1 MKNDTGK
8 QDKKFASNSLPEH
21 LYSRMERY
29 ITCGLVLLL
38 LILTVAIVILGSVPP
53 VDRDALTHHL
63 FVPKL
68 WIRHGGIFEIP
79 GISFSYYPMN
89 LDLLYTIPLY
99 FDNDIIP
106 KYIHHLFALLTGL
119 LLHRHLKH
127 RLGGFYGLFGTLFFL
142 SIPIIIK
149 LSITVYVD
157 LGVVFFTTAALL
169 LLLHWAEKDF
179 QWRFLIFSGLCCGL
193 AAGTKY
199 NGLIGIVVLTLL
211 VPLIYQQT
219 ILNEKKSNKKAL
231 LSCFVFA
238 LAALVS
244 FSPWLIRNFA
254 WTGNPI
260 YPLHNSLFQKFST
273 TNDHSQHT
281 VIARNLD
288 SSQQNNPKARN
299 AFISRKL
306 LYDEPWWLAMFLPVR
321 YFFEGQDD
329 SPQFFDGKLTPFLL
343 FLPIL
348 AFLIRSPDTRQRREQ
363 RFLLL
368 FATLYFFFTFFQEEL
383 RIRYI
388 VPIVPPLIILSMHG
402 LRSLFWVISKKQN
415 VMLCRYGRVLA
426 ASIPLFMLVYNAE
439 YLAQQFQKINPL
451 PYLRGELNRDQYISH
466 FRPEYPAIQF
476 TNTLPEQSRILAV
489 FLGNRGYYFD
499 KPVDFDMKEGGSM
512 LYNVIR
518 QVRTEKQASELL
530 KKQNISHLL
539 IRLDLF
545 TQWIEQQP
553 EPVAKERLK
562 FFLQTETRLLFE
574 KNGHGVFQLI

>member
-1 MKNDTGK
+1 M
-8 QDKKFASNSLPEH
+8 
-21 LYSRMERY
+21 
-29 ITCGLVLLL
+29 LLL
-38 LILTVAIVILGSVPP
+38 ALIIATIILGSVPP

-68 WIRHGGIFEIP
+68 WLKHGGIYEIP
-79 GISFSYYPMN
+79 EIPFSYYPMN

-99 FDNDIIP
+99 FGNDIIP
-106 KYIHHLFALLTGL
+106 KYIHYFFALATAFL
-119 LLHRHLKH
+119 LYRHLAK
-127 RLGGFYGLFGTLFFL
+127 RLGTHYGQLGALFFL
-142 SIPIIIK
+142 SVPIIVK

-157 LGVVFFTTAALL
+157 LGAVFFSTAALL

-179 QWRFLIFSGLCCGL
+179 QMHFLVFAGLCCGL

-199 NGLIGIVVLTLL
+199 NGLIAIVVLTLL
-211 VPLIYQQT
+211 TPIIYQQN
-219 ILNEKKSNKKAL
+219 LAKEQQNSGKAL
-231 LSCFVFA
+231 LWGFVFA
-238 LAALVS
+238 AATLTS
-244 FSPWLIRNFA
+244 FSPWLIRNYA

-260 YPLHNSLFQKFST
+260 YPLHNSLFQKQANPPVAQQTATPVNITDALQQT
-273 TNDHSQHT
+273 TRQGS
-281 VIARNLD
+281 
-288 SSQQNNPKARN
+288 N
-299 AFISRKL
+299 AFISRRI
-306 LYDEPWWLAMFLPVR
+306 LYNEPWWQALLLPVR
-321 YFFEGQDD
+321 FFLEGQDD
-329 SPQFFDGKLTPFLL
+329 NPQFFDGKLTPFLL
-343 FLPIL
+343 LLPAL
-348 AFLIRSPDTRQRREQ
+348 AFVRRPLEIRQRLEQ

-368 FATLYFFFTFFQEEL
+368 FAILYFFFTFFQESL

-388 VPIVPPLIILSMHG
+388 VPIMPPLVILSMYG
-402 LRSLFWVISKKQN
+402 VRSLFVIFFENNKATFYLYFKIL
-415 VMLCRYGRVLA
+415 VT
-426 ASIPLFMLVYNAE
+426 SIPPCLLAYNAE
-439 YLAQQFQKINPL
+439 YIASQFQIVNPL
-451 PYLRGELNRDQYISH
+451 PYLRAELTREQYISH

-499 KPVDFDMKEGGSM
+499 RPVDFDMKEGGSM